1 MHTEEVSPRYQR
13 LDTWPAG
20 EVVAALVE
28 GQMRAP
34 AAVFAVQ
41 DRLAAAAADAA
52 ARVAKGRGRIVY
64 AGAGASGRIAVQ
76 DGVELHPTYGWPD
89 DRLVYLMAGGEGALV
104 HSVEGAEDDA
114 EGAAARVAALGLGPA
129 DVLIAVAASGATPF
143 AVGAARAARAAGALV
158 VGLANN
164 AGSPLAAESDH
175 AVELLT
181 GAEVV
186 AGSTRMA
193 AGTAQKIALNVLSTA
208 IMVRLHRVHDNLMV
222 DLAATNAK
230 LAHRRLAIL
239 RRIVPAEPAA
249 AEAALE
255 AAGGHIKTAA
265 LLLHGCT
272 SERAAATLAD
282 TGGDLR
288 SALAT
293 LDTLDD
299 PDTYQTETG
308 GPT

>member
-1 MHTEEVSPRYQR
+1 MHTEDASPRYQR

-28 GQMRAP
+28 GQMRAA

-41 DRLAAAAADAA
+41 DRLVAAAQDAA
-52 ARVAKGRGRIVY
+52 ARLAPGPGRIVY

-76 DGVELHPTYGWPD
+76 DGVELHPTYGWPE
-89 DRLVYLMAGGEGALV
+89 DRLVYLMAGGEAALLR
-104 HSVEGAEDDA
+104 SVEGAEDDT
-114 EGAAARVAALGLGPA
+114 EDAAARVAALGLGPA
-129 DVLIAVAASGATPF
+129 DVMIAVAASGATPF
-143 AVGAARAARAAGALV
+143 AVAAATGARASGALV

-164 AGSPLAAESDH
+164 PGSPLAAASDH
-175 AVELLT
+175 AVDLLT

-193 AGTAQKIALNVLSTA
+193 AGTAQKIALNVLSTT

-230 LAHRRLAIL
+230 LAQRRLAIL
-239 RRIVPAEPAA
+239 RDIAPAEPAA
-249 AEAALE
+249 AQAALD

-265 LLLHGCT
+265 LLLHGCST
-272 SERAAATLAD
+272 SQAAAALAR

-288 SALAT
+288 AAIAAH
-293 LDTLDD
+293 
-299 PDTYQTETG
+299 QTRQTKKG